1 LFFSLLFREDLDRVL
16 EYMDDKETPQEL
28 RRRVVEYMNFV
39 NSSKFYTDKS
49 TEDSIF
55 SLLT

>member
-1 LFFSLLFREDLDRVL
+1 ML